1 MNLIHG
7 FGDSLTL
14 LALKWESIKKKRV
27 KFTIFAVGLVFALL
41 IFGLANIGSY
51 ILTYTTLGTD
61 VADANVSSYVTAF
74 LESYQQRQLDVYVAG
89 VLAATVLSVL
99 ITPFSGFSLGGI
111 VPSRD
116 LAIVKAN
123 DNYKLSDSILV
134 QFVSSLS
141 LLQLISLTILSSL
154 LSIEGGTGLAVIF
167 GWCVWIIIGF
177 ISVAFMWITEYIN
190 RKYGWKTKLFTILAI
205 VVAIITAVV
214 LDPYNGTNFF
224 GVSPIFV
231 DVAQNLYTYSFIQK
245 LMVVGVL
252 LAIFLL
258 FAAIINFV
266 GTKALSLQ
274 EPVALKTANK
284 KRRASQKYEKITM
297 FHLIRMLVFRY
308 KVIWRPIMVTSLFS
322 TIIMVVLGS
331 STSTGALSSIMLII
345 PLIVCLSFGVNM
357 FGILG
362 SSNIWMASISGWR
375 NTILVKLVLVQIFI
389 ISTSYLIIIAAGLV
403 SQRITVVEVLNALPG
418 FIATML
424 VMVMLATSKSLKN
437 PIKYTASS
445 RGDAILPPVTLL
457 GYMIRFM
464 FFGGIAGGLV
474 SASGSA
480 LITAA
485 LLATVIIICVIWFF
499 VLMRRW
505 MTDETYI
512 NKVIKETTGD

>member
-1 MNLIHG
+1 MNLING
-7 FGDSLTL
+7 FGDSLTI

-27 KFTIFAVGLVFALL
+27 KFTIFAVGFIFALL
-41 IFGLANIGSY
+41 ILGLANIGSY
-51 ILTYTTLGTD
+51 ILTFSTLGPNA
-61 VADANVSSYVTAF
+61 ADENVSSYVTAF

-89 VLAATVLSVL
+89 VLAATVLSIL

-154 LSIEGGTGLAVIF
+154 LSIEGGTGLAVLF
-167 GWCVWIIIGF
+167 GWSVWIIIGF

-190 RKYGWKTKLFTILAI
+190 RKYGWKTKLVTILAI
-205 VVAIITAVV
+205 VAAIVTAVA

-224 GVSPIFV
+224 GLSPLFV
-231 DVAQNLYTYSFIQK
+231 TVAQNLYVYTLPEI
-245 LMVVGVL
+245 LAVVGAL
-252 LAIFLL
+252 LSIFLF
-258 FAAIINFV
+258 FAFIINFV
-266 GTKALSLQ
+266 GTKALALQ

-284 KRRASQKYEKITM
+284 KKRASQKYEKITM

-362 SSNIWMASISGWR
+362 SSNIWMASIPGWR
-375 NTILVKLVLVQIFI
+375 NTILIKLVFVQLFI
-389 ISTSYLIIIAAGLV
+389 ISLSYTIIIAAGLF
-403 SQRITVVEVLNALPG
+403 SHRITLAEALDALPG
-418 FIATML
+418 FIATTV

-457 GYMIRFM
+457 SYMIRFM

-474 SASGSA
+474 SASNS
-480 LITAA
+480 LMITVA
-485 LLATVIIICVIWFF
+485 LLAVIIIIGIVWFF
-499 VLMRRW
+499 ILMKRW
-505 MTDETYI
+505 MTDEEYI